1 MQVKKIP
8 RTFTSLRSYM
18 ESFTVPLI
26 EETRADLC
34 SALEG
39 IKHAP
44 ATEVVRMEPLGT
56 DPGQAI
62 FSIVVRKADPQAT
75 QREQVYA
82 PKDADVLVLTDR
94 KPRHSSDL
102 GRTGSSYLIGSVLKA
117 DGGDDGTVV
126 RLSRRPEEGPPLFA
140 VFLLNMT
147 TYNRILNAVDVHA
160 AACRNTS
167 VIEKMLDPKVLLHY
181 PSSLISS
188 YRTLLCFFTFI

>member
-8 RTFTSLRSYM
+8 KTFTSLQSYM
-18 ESFTVPLI
+18 DSFTLPLI

-44 ATEVVRMEPLGT
+44 ATEVVRMEQLGS
-56 DPGQAI
+56 DKGQAI
-62 FSIVVRKADPQAT
+62 FSIVVRKADPKTT
-75 QREQVYA
+75 QQGGQVYA

-94 KPRHSSDL
+94 KPKHSSDL
-102 GRTGSSYLIGSVLKA
+102 GRTASSYLIGSVLKA

-126 RLSRRPEEGPPLFA
+126 RLSRRPVEGPPLFA
-140 VFLLNMT
+140 VFLINMT

-160 AACRNTS
+160 AACRNTD
-167 VIEKMLDPKVLLHY
+167 VIEKMLDPKVL
-181 PSSLISS
+181 PP
-188 YRTLLCFFTFI
+188 TNCEPFV